1 MIHET
6 EWLDRAKRLAIG
18 MHVRVKHLNERRQNM
33 VIAHESDRYWCYC
46 QACKEGGV
54 VMKDH
59 VLLGD
64 APPVPAHANRLLPT
78 DLCPATEQ
86 PYVQPISGFLA
97 RKGMD
102 FTFFGGNSVHYSP
115 SQRRLVVQDA
125 ASGTSLGRDL
135 TDRSA
140 AKWIVYNTRS
150 YTDGKYLGGLWPH
163 PKSVGVVVEDAFSY
177 FKLKWALRMFH
188 KEFCVCCALG
198 TRLSD
203 NLVLDLTKYKGVVLM
218 LDGDTAGLNGVQ
230 DGLRRLKGV
239 GIPCIGAVA
248 TWGLDPKDM
257 QLQDIVQHV
266 HTAAGRLR

>member
-6 EWLDRAKRLAIG
+6 EWLGRAKRLAIG
-18 MHVRVKHLNERRQNM
+18 MHVRVKHLSERRANM

-64 APPVPAHANRLLPT
+64 APPVPAPANRLLPD
-78 DLCPATEQ
+78 DLCLATEQ
-86 PYVQPISGFLA
+86 PYVQPISAFLA

-115 SQRRLVVQDA
+115 TQRRLVLQDA

-163 PKSVGVVVEDAFSY
+163 PKSVCVVVEDAFSY
-177 FKLKWALRMFH
+177 FKIKWALRMFQQD
-188 KEFCVCCALG
+188 FNVCCALG

-203 NLVLDLTKYKGVVLM
+203 NLVLDLTKCSGVLLM
-218 LDGDTAGLNGVQ
+218 LDGDSPGVAGTL
-230 DGLRRLKGV
+230 DGSRRLRGV
-239 GIPCIGAVA
+239 GIKVAGANA
-248 TWGLDPKDM
+248 PWGLDPKDM
-257 QLQDIVQHV
+257 QLHDIVKHV